1 MILFALEIERQAE
14 IRKKA
19 ILDRQTSA
27 QKKLAMFNIITDTAQ
42 AVVASLIRD
51 PSGTLAIIIGA
62 IGAANLAL
70 VASQQVPQ
78 FAEGG
83 VHDGGLMMVNDQK
96 GSKYK
101 EIIETPDG
109 KKRIFNERNKVL
121 NAPKGTKIYN
131 ATETESILFNNE
143 LNGILTNNGISNA
156 PTVIVDGGL
165 SKEDFNNGISKLAKT
180 INEKESFS
188 ISRDKRGEK
197 IYRNKQNKRTEL
209 LNIRLKMGRY
219 DV

>member
-1 MILFALEIERQAE
+1 
-14 IRKKA
+14 
-19 ILDRQTSA
+19 
-27 QKKLAMFNIITDTAQ
+27 
-42 AVVASLIRD
+42 
-51 PSGTLAIIIGA
+51 
-62 IGAANLAL
+62 
-70 VASQQVPQ
+70 
-78 FAEGG
+78 
-83 VHDGGLMMVNDQK
+83 MMVNDQK

-109 KKRIFNERNKVL
+109 KKRIFNERNKIL

-180 INEKESFS
+180 ISEKESFS
-188 ISRDKRGEK
+188 ISRDKRGE
-197 IYRNKQNKRTEL
+197 RVFREKQNKRTEL
-209 LNIRLKMGRY
+209 LNVRLKMGKY